1 METTKKAVCSGLVLL
16 LLTLTAQAGTQ
27 VGAFS
32 VRGLEKYSGANLSL
46 YYVSGRPAGLG
57 TNGQEIHVNKVLE
70 GPKKYRISGDGVV
83 TLKSVNVPRDGWTSY
98 NYLIFVVHSQ
108 PTHALT
114 NPDYRNGLVVR
125 EPVRYYDSDAN
136 IEYSKVNNSFEYKTY
151 KTSREVQQGGS
162 IDL

>member
-1 METTKKAVCSGLVLL
+1 MKTIYKTVCSGLVLL

-32 VRGLEKYSGANLSL
+32 VRGLEKYSGAKLSL

-57 TNGQEIHVNKVLE
+57 TNGQEIHVNKVLK
-70 GPKKYRISGDGVV
+70 GPEKYRITGDGVV
-83 TLKSVNVPRDGWTSY
+83 AIKSVNVPRDGWTSY
-98 NYLIFVVHSQ
+98 NYLIFVVHTQ
-108 PTHALT
+108 PAHALT
-114 NPDYRNGLVVR
+114 NPDYRNGRVTR
-125 EPVRYYDSDAN
+125 DPVRYYESDVN

>member
-1 METTKKAVCSGLVLL
+1 MKTMNKALWSGLIFLL
-16 LLTLTAQAGTQ
+16 ISFSANAGTK

-57 TNGQEIHVNKVLE
+57 TSGQEIHVNKVLK
-70 GPKKYRISGDGVV
+70 GPVKYRISSDGVV
-83 TLKSVNVPRDGWTSY
+83 SIKAVDVPRDGWTSY

-108 PTHALT
+108 STHALT
-114 NPDYRNGLVVR
+114 NPDYQDGVIVR
-125 EPVRYYDSDAN
+125 EPVRYYDSGVNVD
-136 IEYSKVNNSFEYKTY
+136 YSRVNKSFEYKTY
-151 KTSREVQQGGS
+151 KSSREVQQGGS